1 MNVLFNSG
9 DREPPKFGLI
19 LLQILILV
27 MFCVFAFRF
36 WYLQVHRGQDYSR
49 KARENQFRQEQM
61 YAPRGLI
68 RAKDG
73 QLLATNDPAYALG
86 LVREDCRD
94 IEATL
99 DAVSHWTDIPTAVLK
114 EIYETR
120 RRKVKKFEPLLLV
133 PDLTYDQ
140 LVKVETNALRWPGL
154 EVLVRSRRNYTYGP
168 LFSHVLGYVAEANDD
183 EMERDKSLALG
194 DHIGKLGL
202 EQAMERRLRGVKGR
216 REFEVDATGRH
227 MAEFELKAPH
237 AGEDLTLSID
247 LGLQSLVDELMQ
259 GRAGVVVVMDA
270 NTGKV
275 RALVSAPTYDTNR
288 FTAGI
293 SSKDWKELS
302 EHPQHPLLD
311 RVTQSTYPP
320 GSVFKLV
327 MTGTALS
334 EEMMNTNET
343 VSCAGSLRLGSHVFR
358 CWRRGGHGTVAL
370 RRALVES
377 CDVYFYRLGMKLGVD
392 RISKFS
398 FAAGFGN
405 PTGIDMPNEKGG
417 LIPTREWKLKRFGEK
432 WQKGEDL
439 NFAIGQGFT
448 LVSPLQVARYIA
460 AVING
465 GHLLK
470 PQLVENDGR
479 VIQSELPLTDADRK
493 IIMDAMV
500 HTVEDPG
507 GTCWRA
513 RTPGVMVGAKT
524 GTAQVARLTDEIKAM
539 KDHEIPYAMR
549 DHAWMAGFGE
559 KDGERYT
566 VAVMVEHGQHGSSGA
581 GPVVKA
587 VLDYLFLDGVG
598 PLGSRLRPDDQADEE

>member
-114 EIYETR
+114 ELYETR

-432 WQKGEDL
+432 WQKGE
-439 NFAIGQGFT
+439 
-448 LVSPLQVARYIA
+448 
-460 AVING
+460 
-465 GHLLK
+465 
-470 PQLVENDGR
+470 
-479 VIQSELPLTDADRK
+479 
-493 IIMDAMV
+493 
-500 HTVEDPG
+500 
-507 GTCWRA
+507 
-513 RTPGVMVGAKT
+513 
-524 GTAQVARLTDEIKAM
+524 
-539 KDHEIPYAMR
+539 
-549 DHAWMAGFGE
+549 
-559 KDGERYT
+559 
-566 VAVMVEHGQHGSSGA
+566 
-581 GPVVKA
+581 
-587 VLDYLFLDGVG
+587 
-598 PLGSRLRPDDQADEE
+598 